1 MLCPYCGFQIP
12 TLWRELTHTDPSGNT
27 DELRKRLDAVLGS
40 WPRNWKDF
48 HTFWMACPNEN
59 CKEVIVKVDRDHM
72 VHQGPSHV
80 PLLSRRYSWFAVP
93 KKGGLPVVD
102 GSVPEH
108 YRRDCLEAWSIL
120 EDSPRM
126 SAVLSGKIIADLL
139 KEYCQYEDKNL
150 STRIKRFIEDDSH
163 PTTLKEDLEYARE
176 IRNFSTHT
184 MLDREG
190 NVLEVGKEE
199 AEWTLEIVA
208 ELFNYFIVGPERS
221 KKRREKMDKTIEQAG
236 RKSIAGSD

>member
-12 TLWRELTHTDPSGNT
+12 KLWRELTYINVHGTIG
-27 DELRKRLDAVLGS
+27 ELRKHIVAVSGI
-40 WPRNWKDF
+40 WPQRWMDF

-59 CKEVIVKVDRDHM
+59 CKGVIVKVDRDHM
-72 VHQGPSHV
+72 VKSKHGMAPT
-80 PLLSRRYSWFAVP
+80 LSRRDSWFAVP
-93 KKGGLPVVD
+93 KKAGLPVVD

-108 YRRDCLEAWSIL
+108 YRRDYLEAWSIL

-139 KEYCQYEDKNL
+139 KEYCQYEDHNL

-163 PTTLKEDLEYARE
+163 PNTLKEDLEYGRE

-184 MLDREG
+184 MLSGEG
-190 NVLEVGKEE
+190 NVIDVGKEE

-221 KKRREKMDKTIEQAG
+221 KKRRENMDKKIEEAG